1 MKKLM
6 VLMMTGL
13 LVGAWY
19 TTFTSAVE
27 KPMEYNGDNR
37 NIYMKI
43 AEDYRNMGDD
53 SGFVDAC
60 NSAISLD
67 GDNEQ
72 AILTLA
78 DYYVEQDEKQDAIAL
93 LKKHIKKK
101 KNSGALKAKLDSL
114 AGDFQFIGDEYD
126 NISETCNHYMRITS
140 GEDGGILDED
150 GNCVIRAVLY
160 RYKRL

>member
-27 KPMEYNGDNR
+27 KPMEYKKCLQQAQKNEEKGIYYDAILEYKKALEYDGDNR

-43 AEDYRNMGDD
+43 AEDYRNMGEIP
-53 SGFVDAC
+53 VLWMHATVR
-60 NSAISLD
+60 SL
-67 GDNEQ
+67 
-72 AILTLA
+72 LTEIMTGNPDTG

-101 KNSGALKAKLDSL
+101 KNSGALKAKLDSRQEISSL
-114 AGDFQFIGDEYD
+114 SEMNTIIFQKPATI
-126 NISETCNHYMRITS
+126 I
-140 GEDGGILDED
+140 
-150 GNCVIRAVLY
+150 
-160 RYKRL
+160 

>member
-1 MKKLM
+1 
-6 VLMMTGL
+6 
-13 LVGAWY
+13 
-19 TTFTSAVE
+19 
-27 KPMEYNGDNR
+27 
-37 NIYMKI
+37 MKI

-101 KNSGALKAKLDSL
+101 KKTVA
-114 AGDFQFIGDEYD
+114 
-126 NISETCNHYMRITS
+126 R
-140 GEDGGILDED
+140 
-150 GNCVIRAVLY
+150 
-160 RYKRL
+160 

>member
-1 MKKLM
+1 MWEHGIQHLLLQWKNRWNIKKCLQQ
-6 VLMMTGL
+6 
-13 LVGAWY
+13 AQKNE
-19 TTFTSAVE
+19 E
-27 KPMEYNGDNR
+27 KGIYYDAILEYKKALEYDGDNR

-78 DYYVEQDEKQDAIAL
+78 DYYVEQDGETGRHLPFMKKTHQEEKKQWRAEGKAGF
-93 LKKHIKKK
+93 
-101 KNSGALKAKLDSL
+101 SGRR
-114 AGDFQFIGDEYD
+114 FP
-126 NISETCNHYMRITS
+126 
-140 GEDGGILDED
+140 
-150 GNCVIRAVLY
+150 VY
-160 RYKRL
+160 RR

>member
-1 MKKLM
+1 MSPAGSENEEKGIYYDAILEYKKAL
-6 VLMMTGL
+6 
-13 LVGAWY
+13 
-19 TTFTSAVE
+19 
-27 KPMEYNGDNR
+27 EYDGDNR

-101 KNSGALKAKLDSL
+101 KQWRAEGKAGFSGRR
-114 AGDFQFIGDEYD
+114 FP
-126 NISETCNHYMRITS
+126 
-140 GEDGGILDED
+140 
-150 GNCVIRAVLY
+150 VY
-160 RYKRL
+160 RR

>member
-27 KPMEYNGDNR
+27 KPMEYKKCLQQAQKNEEKGIYYDAILEYKKALEYDGDNR

-53 SGFVDAC
+53 SVLWMLATVR
-60 NSAISLD
+60 SL
-67 GDNEQ
+67 
-72 AILTLA
+72 LT
-78 DYYVEQDEKQDAIAL
+78 EIMNRQ
-93 LKKHIKKK
+93 
-101 KNSGALKAKLDSL
+101 S
-114 AGDFQFIGDEYD
+114 
-126 NISETCNHYMRITS
+126 
-140 GEDGGILDED
+140 
-150 GNCVIRAVLY
+150 
-160 RYKRL
+160 